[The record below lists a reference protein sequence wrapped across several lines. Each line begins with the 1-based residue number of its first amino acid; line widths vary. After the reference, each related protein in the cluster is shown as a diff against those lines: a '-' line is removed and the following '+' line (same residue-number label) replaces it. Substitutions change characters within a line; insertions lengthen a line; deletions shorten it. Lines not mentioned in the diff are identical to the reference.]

1 MQNIWRLEYV
11 LCILMLRKSLSRQ
24 IDIFIF
30 LDLSTLLTFSYVRP
44 RPKSLRYWTNFWN
57 IISLEAL
64 QKFLSSSSWIEV
76 QIFLCFRDPI
86 RYFNSTKGRNLTKMV
101 ICKYILPI
109 LVISLLANSP
119 TLFEFQVLTQSQVAK
134 KFDPV
139 ANQTLEVDYLK
150 LVGLTFI
157 YIAQK
162 LFQTCEVAYSVAGTW
177 LKFNQFYVTFYKNFV
192 RSFLFGVLPFI
203 ILVILNWKI
212 YYSIQSSD
220 RRYPN
225 LMFKQPLVLFAICFL
240 FLITHSVRIILAF
253 HRLIYR
259 EQFAKALENICNP
272 HQLWT
277 LTAASVSRLLLIFNS
292 SVNFAIY
299 CFISRDFRVSVLQV
313 LQVFFCHFVKLLSR
327 LFWSFLLAGNIL
339 TKVWKVQIWTSRGVL
354 HGQKTRKHF
363 YNYTS
368 ILNLSYPKYRMK
380 YKLQKPTSP

>member
-57 IISLEAL
+57 IISIEAL

-119 TLFEFQVLTQSQVAK
+119 TLFEFQVLTQSQVTK

-277 LTAASVSRLLLIFNS
+277 LTAASVSRFLLIFNS

-313 LQVFFCHFVKLLSR
+313 FLSFC
-327 LFWSFLLAGNIL
+327 
-339 TKVWKVQIWTSRGVL
+339 KVAE
-354 HGQKTRKHF
+354 
-363 YNYTS
+363 
-368 ILNLSYPKYRMK
+368 
-380 YKLQKPTSP
+380 

>member
-1 MQNIWRLEYV
+1 
-11 LCILMLRKSLSRQ
+11 
-24 IDIFIF
+24 
-30 LDLSTLLTFSYVRP
+30 
-44 RPKSLRYWTNFWN
+44 
-57 IISLEAL
+57 
-64 QKFLSSSSWIEV
+64 
-76 QIFLCFRDPI
+76 
-86 RYFNSTKGRNLTKMV
+86 MV

-139 ANQTLEVDYLK
+139 ANQTLE
-150 LVGLTFI
+150 
-157 YIAQK
+157 
-162 LFQTCEVAYSVAGTW
+162 TCEVAYSVAGTW

-299 CFISRDFRVSVLQV
+299 CFISRDFRAT
-313 LQVFFCHFVKLLSR
+313 F
-327 LFWSFLLAGNIL
+327 
-339 TKVWKVQIWTSRGVL
+339 
-354 HGQKTRKHF
+354 
-363 YNYTS
+363 
-368 ILNLSYPKYRMK
+368 
-380 YKLQKPTSP
+380 LQKFGKSKFGQAVVSYMDKRQGSTSTITHQF